1 MSAGTLKLTNNS
13 TAVVGTSTV
22 FTTDLKPGDFIV
34 TTIGGVLY
42 TLPVDTV
49 TSNTAATLVSA
60 FTGPTTTGAAWS
72 AVPRKVQNQV
82 TAELVNQSTAAIRAL
97 LAEKGN
103 WTSFYTAP
111 GDITMQ
117 FADNVAPVSGP
128 GWQKMAGML
137 GSSQQVRGVLAA
149 AANLNSYG
157 PTAALTGIWTQGTSN
172 NAQPEN
178 NFPEP
183 NAVGFLEVFAGGQ
196 WGGTQRY
203 TVRNGN
209 VYVRSLTASWNG
221 VDGPWGDWN
230 LVGVNSRPGF
240 YTGDL
245 NLLVTPGVWSVTD
258 GTTGTINGPVAPGQ
272 ATVSTGICEVILR
285 SSANSLLQRFTTI
298 ASGAGNI
305 NRTWQRTLSGTTWSS
320 WEPVGIKPLNDLG
333 IGVPNSTLS
342 GLDWQTFTFVNGA
355 AYQLNAANWL
365 NAPAPLDTYT
375 TGTFA
380 LNVTN
385 VSGDVTASTGNAW
398 MHFTATYY
406 SAGLS
411 RRIYQGV
418 FRGPVGA
425 RVFHI
430 EEIFTD
436 SRVIPVAN
444 GGTGSTTPAGG
455 RAALELGT
463 AATRNTGLAVG
474 NVPLLGD
481 GNGFTFTSFMRF
493 ASNGNGVISN
503 AGGNRPGLQV
513 SNGANNSASALML
526 FIRDGIASFLLG
538 MDAQDNALAIG
549 GGTLGNVRY
558 RIWHEGITTVDANGF
573 IKRASP
579 VVKVFSDGSAELN
592 AESAGAT
599 VERLDTGIYRISG
612 VLGFNSDAGWG
623 GVDGGI
629 ELPTDKNKLP
639 LVWVDYEVEADGSI
653 LLKTYHR
660 THPTAPRFARNEI
673 DGVSDG
679 DPVDIPAGRCV
690 DLRVEMPVNSVWNA
704 EQARIAAEFRAEYER
719 QQREAERLEGAED
732 SQNHSVTSD
741 KKIDS

>member
-1 MSAGTLKLTNNS
+1 MSAGTIKLTNNS

-22 FTTDLKPGDFIV
+22 FTTDLKPGDFITV
-34 TTIGGVLY
+34 TIGGVLY

-60 FTGPTTTGAAWS
+60 FTGPTTTGAAWA

-103 WTSFYTAP
+103 WASFYTAP

-209 VYVRSLTASWNG
+209 VYIRSLTASWNG
-221 VDGPWGDWN
+221 VDGPWGEWN

-305 NRTWQRTLSGTTWSS
+305 NRTWQRTLSGTTWSA
-320 WEPVGIKPLNDLG
+320 WEQTGIKALNDLG
-333 IGVPNSTLS
+333 IGLTNLTALS
-342 GLDWQTFTFVNGA
+342 AFDWQQVDFATGAVYLTNTSAWVNTPTGVSYPANTQVYVQSDGITSSGTVIELTLIANQANDATWRVYKVRIANAKGSRTFSVR
-355 AYQLNAANWL
+355 Q
-365 NAPAPLDTYT
+365 
-375 TGTFA
+375 
-380 LNVTN
+380 
-385 VSGDVTASTGNAW
+385 
-398 MHFTATYY
+398 
-406 SAGLS
+406 
-411 RRIYQGV
+411 
-418 FRGPVGA
+418 
-425 RVFHI
+425 
-430 EEIFTD
+430 IFTSTD
-436 SRVIPVAN
+436 VVPVAN
-444 GGTGSTTPAGG
+444 GGTGATTPGGARTALQLGDSATKNVGTTAGTVAAG
-455 RAALELGT
+455 DDYRIKDAASVKGAGFTGVIDFLNYTTSGDPGEAIILRAAHG
-463 AATRNTGLAVG
+463 
-474 NVPLLGD
+474 
-481 GNGFTFTSFMRF
+481 
-493 ASNGNGVISN
+493 
-503 AGGNRPGLQV
+503 V
-513 SNGANNSASALML
+513 SNPGEFYNNFWKAFA
-526 FIRDGIASFLLG
+526 
-538 MDAQDNALAIG
+538 
-549 GGTLGNVRY
+549 
-558 RIWHEGITTVDANGF
+558 
-573 IKRASP
+573 P
-579 VVKVFSDGSAELN
+579 DGSF
-592 AESAGAT
+592 SRMQHYTTSYHSIRMVIAGAT
-599 VERLDTGIYRISG
+599 GGTGVFTFGQTGNAIASGSWVNSGCDERIKDDITPLESPRDILMNIRAATWKYRHKGAEGRFGIGVIANDIGKYFPDAVINTGSRELDDGTVIDD
-612 VLGFNSDAGWG
+612 VLA
-623 GVDGGI
+623 
-629 ELPTDKNKLP
+629 
-639 LVWVDYEVEADGSI
+639 VEAGDSGAMVAVHHAVLQSLVEENRTQQLEI
-653 LLKTYHR
+653 EALK
-660 THPTAPRFARNEI
+660 
-673 DGVSDG
+673 SDMEG
-679 DPVDIPAGRCV
+679 
-690 DLRVEMPVNSVWNA
+690 LKKMVEGLIN
-704 EQARIAAEFRAEYER
+704 
-719 QQREAERLEGAED
+719 
-732 SQNHSVTSD
+732 
-741 KKIDS
+741 K

>member
-1 MSAGTLKLTNNS
+1 MSAGTIKLTNNS

-60 FTGPTTTGAAWS
+60 FTGPTTTGAAWA

-103 WTSFYTAP
+103 WASFYTAP

-209 VYVRSLTASWNG
+209 VYIRSLTASWNG

-305 NRTWQRTLSGTTWSS
+305 NRTWQRTLSGTTWSA
-320 WEPVGIKPLNDLG
+320 WEQTGIKALNDLG
-333 IGVPNSTLS
+333 IGLTNLTALS
-342 GLDWQTFTFVNGA
+342 AFDWQQVDFATGAVYLTNTSAWVNTPTGVSYPA
-355 AYQLNAANWL
+355 NTQVYVQSDGITSSGTVIELTLIANQANDATWRVYKVRIANAK
-365 NAPAPLDTYT
+365 
-375 TGTFA
+375 GSRTFA
-380 LNVTN
+380 VRQIWT
-385 VSGDVTASTGNAW
+385 
-398 MHFTATYY
+398 
-406 SAGLS
+406 SADT
-411 RRIYQGV
+411 V
-418 FRGPVGA
+418 PV
-425 RVFHI
+425 
-430 EEIFTD
+430 E
-436 SRVIPVAN
+436 N
-444 GGTGSTTPAGG
+444 GGTGGTTQATARTGLGLGDSATKNVGTTAGTVAAGDDGRIVNAAQKSGFSITGVIEFTNNSTSGAPGEG
-455 RAALELGT
+455 LILRAAHGVSGPGEFT
-463 AATRNTGLAVG
+463 N
-474 NVPLLGD
+474 NVWQA
-481 GNGFTFTSFMRF
+481 FT
-493 ASNGNGVISN
+493 
-503 AGGNRPGLQV
+503 
-513 SNGANNSASALML
+513 
-526 FIRDGIASFLLG
+526 
-538 MDAQDNALAIG
+538 
-549 GGTLGNVRY
+549 
-558 RIWHEGITTVDANGF
+558 
-573 IKRASP
+573 
-579 VVKVFSDGSAELN
+579 SDGSYSRMQHYTTTTHN
-592 AESAGAT
+592 IRMVIVGAT
-599 VERLDTGIYRISG
+599 GGTGVFSFSQTGNAIASGSWVNSGSDERIKDDIRPVENSRDILMNIRAATWKYRHKGAEGRFGIGVIANDIGDYFPDAVINTGSRELDDGTVIDD
-612 VLGFNSDAGWG
+612 VLA
-623 GVDGGI
+623 
-629 ELPTDKNKLP
+629 
-639 LVWVDYEVEADGSI
+639 VEAGDSGAMVAVHHTVLQSLVEENRSQQLEI
-653 LLKTYHR
+653 EALKSNMEELKKMVEGLAFPLLKGS
-660 THPTAPRFARNEI
+660 E
-673 DGVSDG
+673 S
-679 DPVDIPAGRCV
+679 
-690 DLRVEMPVNSVWNA
+690 
-704 EQARIAAEFRAEYER
+704 
-719 QQREAERLEGAED
+719 
-732 SQNHSVTSD
+732 
-741 KKIDS
+741 